1 MIVPHTVTVASVASV
16 RALYVKHYKMEG
28 GGEGRTEAM
37 YRRELIEVERRKG
50 KREAESEVRK
60 STSTWLSGS
69 ANDIRLENKRV

>member
-1 MIVPHTVTVASVASV
+1 
-16 RALYVKHYKMEG
+16 MEG
-28 GGEGRTEAM
+28 GGEGRTEETN
-37 YRRELIEVERRKG
+37 RRELIEVERRKG